1 MIIDYTYFEGI
12 ISIGLSPNI
21 GSSAVQIAERE
32 RIAYYIDVYEE
43 EYLRKVLGTL
53 YTDFIAYLDS
63 QDSDVIFDKVKAIM
77 TEKYSPIAGYVYFK
91 YLTLGNYHITRMGA
105 VAPAEEK
112 AVSPAIN
119 QVRVWNDM
127 VDRNNAIRSL
137 LQGKKGY
144 SATDA
149 MFTKINDLGI

>member
-1 MIIDYTYFEGI
+1 MIDCTYFEGI
-12 ISIGLSPNI
+12 LSIGLSVGTGATP
-21 GSSAVQIAERE
+21 VQIAERE
-32 RIAYYIDVYEE
+32 RITYFIEVYEK
-43 EYLRKVLGTL
+43 EYLEKVLGSL
-53 YTDFIAYLDS
+53 YNDFMNYLESQENDS
-63 QDSDVIFDKVKAIM
+63 IFDKVKAIM
-77 TEKYSPIAGYVYFK
+77 TEQYSPIAGYVYFK

-105 VAPAEEK
+105 VASAEEK

-144 SATDA
+144 STTDA